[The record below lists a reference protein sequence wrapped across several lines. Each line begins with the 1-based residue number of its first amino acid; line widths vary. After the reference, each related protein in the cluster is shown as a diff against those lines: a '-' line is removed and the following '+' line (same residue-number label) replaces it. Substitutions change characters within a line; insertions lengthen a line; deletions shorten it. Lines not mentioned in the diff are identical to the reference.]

1 MQTGVVPFHADKLR
15 VISGENFSLKQHDAA
30 ETFDIS
36 KQKAEK
42 ELKDHVKQLA
52 ELHELLYAENKR
64 ALLIVLQGMDAS
76 GKDGTI
82 RHVMSGVN
90 PQGCTVTSFKQPS
103 TKELEHDFLWRI
115 HAAVP
120 EKGSIGIFNRSQYE
134 DVLVVRVHELVA
146 KEVWQ
151 SRFDQINA
159 FERILVEND
168 VTILKFFLHISR
180 EEQEKRFQK
189 RVEDP
194 QKNWKISPAD
204 FREREYWG
212 EYQKAYQDAIAK
224 CSTKEAPWYI
234 IPSDHKWFRNY
245 CVSHIIVR
253 TLESFQMRYPKANPD
268 VAGVKTGGKQT
279 TR

>member
-1 MQTGVVPFHADKLR
+1 MPFNADKLR
-15 VISGENFSLKQHDAA
+15 VTGGESFSLKQHDPAK
-30 ETFDIS
+30 TFDVS
-36 KQKAEK
+36 KRKAEK
-42 ELKDHVKQLA
+42 DVEGHVKQLA

-103 TKELEHDFLWRI
+103 TKELQHDFLWRI

-120 EKGSIGIFNRSQYE
+120 EKGSIGIFNRSHYE
-134 DVLVVRVHELVA
+134 DVLVVRVHRLVA
-146 KEVWQ
+146 KQIWQ
-151 SRFDQINA
+151 ARYEQINA

-168 VTILKFFLHISR
+168 VCMLKFFLHISR
-180 EEQEKRFQK
+180 EEQEKRFQQ
-189 RVEDP
+189 RIEDP

-204 FREREYWG
+204 FREREYWD
-212 EYQKAYQDAIAK
+212 EYQKAYEDAIAK
-224 CSTKEAPWYI
+224 CSSKEAPWHI

-245 CVSHIIVR
+245 CVSHIVLR
-253 TLESFQMRYPKANPD
+253 TLQSFHMRYPKANPD
-268 VAGVKTGGKQT
+268 VTGVKTGGKQAS
-279 TR
+279 R